1 MNAVLIPSIKQIVR
15 NLSFAEA
22 EKLIQPLLN
31 LDTSE
36 EIESMLEK
44 INIKLGIQ

>member
-1 MNAVLIPSIKQIVR
+1 
-15 NLSFAEA
+15 
-22 EKLIQPLLN
+22 LIQPLLN